1 MKISWNSFAQR
12 RNLNLQ
18 MFNNMTYK
26 EYSAWCNERRV
37 TPVSLEM
44 FDKENKVPPKME
56 PVVPTTPQ
64 EVTTVSTHFFNH
76 AQLKK
81 LKKSALIV
89 LCKEQNIDL
98 SGNET
103 KNNLIRLLLSM
114 NK

>member
-1 MKISWNSFAQR
+1 MKISWKSFAQR
-12 RNLNLQ
+12 RKLNLQ

-26 EYSAWCNERRV
+26 EYSAWCSERRV
-37 TPVSLEM
+37 TPASLEM
-44 FDKENKVPPKME
+44 FDKENKGPTKLVPE
-56 PVVPTTPQ
+56 APTTPQ
-64 EVTTVSTHFFNH
+64 EVTTVSTHFFDH

-89 LCKEQNIDL
+89 LCKEQNLEL

-103 KNNLIRLLLSM
+103 KNILIRLLLSM